1 MKSSSAFPG
10 TALGLILLFGLMAGA
25 YFLFKYVVGVFAAL
39 DPQVET
45 LAWIASVVA
54 LFCAVIIAEG
64 LKAGGQDD
72 SILTAEKL
80 KLYETLL
87 SRCCDRL
94 SLAGEHQPDA
104 SREFARIEQSLA
116 LHASPRVVYAYL
128 DLRPLI
134 EQRPRS
140 GDTAA
145 ALGKLLAEM
154 RADFGATALIRNETD
169 LLDMLLGR
177 ASNGV
182 ERSAGTPDDR
192 PGKARGTVAS

>member
-1 MKSSSAFPG
+1 MKSSSAG
-10 TALGLILLFGLMAGA
+10 TVLGLIVLLGLLAGA
-25 YFLFKYVVGVFAAL
+25 YFLFKYVTGVFNAL
-39 DPQVET
+39 NPQVET
-45 LAWIASVVA
+45 LAWIASIVA
-54 LFCAVIIAEG
+54 LLCAVIIAEG
-64 LKAGGQDD
+64 LKARPQDD
-72 SILTAEKL
+72 AVLYTEKL
-80 KLYETLL
+80 KLYEALL

-94 SLAGEHQPDA
+94 SSTGEHQPDA

-128 DLRPLI
+128 DLRPFI
-134 EQRPRS
+134 EQRSRS
-140 GDTAA
+140 GDTAV

-154 RADFGATALIRNETD
+154 RADSGATALIRNETD